1 MCINIKIGK
10 YISKKQETIS
20 AIAIMKLFKGVAM
33 IDQYAINNYRIDLY
47 IPKDKLA
54 TVCGEYGH
62 KERDMTRLL

>member
-1 MCINIKIGK
+1 MCINIKIHK

-20 AIAIMKLFKGVAM
+20 AIMKLFKGVAM
-33 IDQYAINNYRIDLY
+33 IDQYTINNYKIDLY

-62 KERDMTRLL
+62 KERGMTRLL

>member
-1 MCINIKIGK
+1 MCINIKIHK

-20 AIAIMKLFKGVAM
+20 AIMKLFKGVAM
-33 IDQYAINNYRIDLY
+33 IDQYAINNYRNDLY

>member
-1 MCINIKIGK
+1 MCINIKINK

-20 AIAIMKLFKGVAM
+20 AIVKLFKGVAM